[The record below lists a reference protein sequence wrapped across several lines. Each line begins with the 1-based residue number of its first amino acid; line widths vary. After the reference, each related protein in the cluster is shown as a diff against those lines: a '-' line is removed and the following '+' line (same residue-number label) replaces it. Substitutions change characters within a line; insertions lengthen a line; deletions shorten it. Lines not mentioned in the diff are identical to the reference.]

1 MNLKEKQDILVV
13 IGLGNPGDTYANT
26 RHNVGFRCINTL
38 ARKHGIPLTQRHKL
52 ANYGEGSIEGQ
63 TIILVKPKTYMNLSG
78 KAISYILAR
87 HNLTPDRLLVVY
99 DDMDLPIRRVR
110 LRPRGGPAGHNGIK
124 SIISELNTE
133 DFARLRIGI
142 GKPVDQ
148 NTIDFVLSAFSNEES
163 QIMDDVMAWAVEAV
177 EWTIRHGIESAMGN
191 FNQRLTAA
199 NDET

>member
-1 MNLKEKQDILVV
+1 MSPNEKQDILVV

-38 ARKHGIPLTQRHKL
+38 ARKHGIRLTKRHKL
-52 ANYGEGSIEGQ
+52 ANYGEGSIDGQ
-63 TIILVKPKTYMNLSG
+63 TIILAKPKTYMNLSG
-78 KAISYILAR
+78 KAIDYILAR
-87 HNLTPDRLLVVY
+87 HNLTPDRLLVIY

-148 NTIDFVLSAFSNEES
+148 NTIDFVLSTFSADES

-177 EWTIRHGIESAMGN
+177 EWTIRHGIESAMSN
-191 FNQRLTAA
+191 FNQRLTTA